1 MGPRIG
7 EESEISSISL
17 PWLRHRLQ
25 DAFNVTRNPSS
36 RTLGTLLAASAIL
49 ATQLPRVWLA
59 GGKFSDCSAP
69 SCQLYAP
76 LAPLRPPHCS
86 ASFRLF
92 GDLSG
97 YPTFSWSP
105 ARAWMLKASLLGA
118 LPPIWRT
125 HGLIKKSRPTDGSS
139 IVLRSETPGCPPSPC
154 RPGHQPT
161 DPGHVTVCD
170 RLE

>member
-1 MGPRIG
+1 MGSRIG

-25 DAFNVTRNPSS
+25 DAFKVTRNPSS

-49 ATQLPRVWLA
+49 ATQLPRVWLT

-76 LAPLRPPHCS
+76 LAPLRSPHCS

-97 YPTFSWSP
+97 YPAFSWSP
-105 ARAWMLKASLLGA
+105 ARAWMLNASMPFHPFGVLLAARHPRGHSA
-118 LPPIWRT
+118 LPGYFAVCAILAT
-125 HGLIKKSRPTDGSS
+125 
-139 IVLRSETPGCPPSPC
+139 RSPSAPPSHSAISCLP
-154 RPGHQPT
+154 
-161 DPGHVTVCD
+161 
-170 RLE
+170 